1 MACLVVGIAAPFLFG
16 FTSDGNG
23 SELHWSALPVCLP
36 WVFAL
41 LWCGPRLPALAPL
54 EWVGRNSLVFYVA
67 HFPILVLVAQV
78 AATLGASAPVVYLA
92 GTIAAYGLTWLM
104 ARHRRRLDWLFRMP
118 GGRTRPV
125 SA

>member
-41 LWCGPRLPALAPL
+41 LWCGPRLPQMAHL

-67 HFPILVLVAQV
+67 HFPLLVLVARAGQSV
-78 AATLGASAPVVYLA
+78 EAAPALLYGVGAV
-92 GTIAAYGLTWLM
+92 AAYGITWIM
-104 ARHRRRLDWLFRMP
+104 ARHRRRIDWLFRMP
-118 GGRTRPV
+118 GGRSRAVT
-125 SA
+125 A